1 MENLNQNI
9 RTPFAGQEMNLPL
22 RNENLKPKPE
32 LQGQLPEQAPEAEK
46 ELIEQLREKYKT
58 SGAKIY
64 EVKTSF
70 NEDDEVE
77 KMYDFIFKRPNT
89 ASYDRY
95 VKTSAT
101 SGSKALKMFLLDN
114 ICPEQERELQ
124 EALEEYPAMSIGI
137 GEKLL
142 NMLGLSKETQVKK
155 L

>member
-32 LQGQLPEQAPEAEK
+32 PQGQLPEQAPEAEK
-46 ELIEQLREKYKT
+46 ELIEQLREKYKV

-114 ICPEQERELQ
+114 ICPEQEKELG

>member
-1 MENLNQNI
+1 MENLNSNI
-9 RTPFAGQEMNLPL
+9 GTTFTGKELHLPTMEETL
-22 RNENLKPKPE
+22 EAKPKTQE
-32 LQGQLPEQAPEAEK
+32 QFPEQKPEDEK
-46 ELIEQLREKYKT
+46 EVIKKLREKYKT
-58 SGAKIY
+58 AGGKVY

-77 KMYDFIFKRPNT
+77 KTYDFIFKRPNT

-114 ICPEQERELQ
+114 ICEEQEKELE

>member
-1 MENLNQNI
+1 MENNQNI
-9 RTPFAGQEMNLPL
+9 RTPFIGQEMNL
-22 RNENLKPKPE
+22 KPKTE
-32 LQGQLPEQAPEAEK
+32 IQFPEQEPETEK
-46 ELIEQLREKYKT
+46 TLIEKLREKYK
-58 SGAKIY
+58 SAGVKVY

-77 KMYDFIFKRPNT
+77 KTYDFIFKRPNT

-101 SGSKALKMFLLDN
+101 SSSKALKMFLVDN
-114 ICPEQERELQ
+114 ICPEQERELT

>member
-1 MENLNQNI
+1 ME
-9 RTPFAGQEMNLPL
+9 T
-22 RNENLKPKPE
+22 
-32 LQGQLPEQAPEAEK
+32 EK
-46 ELIEQLREKYKT
+46 ETIQRLREKYKA

-64 EVKTSF
+64 EVTTSF

-77 KMYDFIFKRPNT
+77 KTYDFIFKRPNT

-114 ICPEQERELQ
+114 ICPEQEKELG

>member
-46 ELIEQLREKYKT
+46 ELIEQLREKYKA

>member
-32 LQGQLPEQAPEAEK
+32 PQGQLPEQAPEAEK
-46 ELIEQLREKYKT
+46 ELIEQLREKYKA

-114 ICPEQERELQ
+114 ICPEQEKELG